1 MNPRQH
7 SYTMKKALL
16 DDLAF
21 DASKH
26 TLAQYGASVPELK
39 EWLSALLDEA
49 RAAGCPAAR
58 MADGRLKWDGTPRM
72 TGSEMAA

>member
-1 MNPRQH
+1 MDPRRH
-7 SYTMKKALL
+7 SHTMKKSLL

-26 TLAQYGASVPELK
+26 TLEHYDVTLPELK

-49 RAAGCPAAR
+49 RAAGCPSAR
-58 MADGRLKWDGTPRM
+58 MADGRFKWDGTPRM
-72 TGSEMAA
+72 SGPEMAA